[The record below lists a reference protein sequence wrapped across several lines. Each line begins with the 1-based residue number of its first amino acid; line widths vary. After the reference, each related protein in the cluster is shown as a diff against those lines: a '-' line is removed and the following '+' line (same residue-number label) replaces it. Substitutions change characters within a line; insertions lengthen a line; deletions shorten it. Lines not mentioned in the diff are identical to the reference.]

1 MRVVCIKTGKI
12 KNLTEGKSYQL
23 IKVSKGIHLDSN
35 IEYKNFVVVNDAGI
49 ERMYSASR
57 FITLEEFRNK
67 KLVELGI

>member
-57 FITLEEFRNK
+57 FMTVEKWRENQLNK
-67 KLVELGI
+67 IFG